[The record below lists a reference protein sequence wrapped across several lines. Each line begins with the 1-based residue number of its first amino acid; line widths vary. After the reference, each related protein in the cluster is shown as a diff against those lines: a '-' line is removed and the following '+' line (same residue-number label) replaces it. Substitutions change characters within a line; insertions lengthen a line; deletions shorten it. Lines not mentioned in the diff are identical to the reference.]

1 MVIVSENMEPEILSD
16 PKHDRGDLKMMTAAV
31 DRSAKNP
38 DIPIPPAVI
47 DAMPK
52 VVSKLL
58 VTGDARVQLRA
69 GELLLKFMEYNKS
82 LNPPEQKQPQTTI
95 NVGVNV
101 STDERRNRTLSIA
114 RRFGAGGVL
123 PDSATGTGAGDSGS
137 DCIRVIPDANGT

>member
-1 MVIVSENMEPEILSD
+1 MVIVSENMESEILSD

-47 DAMPK
+47 DAM
-52 VVSKLL
+52 
-58 VTGDARVQLRA
+58 
-69 GELLLKFMEYNKS
+69 

-123 PDSATGTGAGDSGS
+123 PDSAAGTGAGDSGS
-137 DCIRVIPDANGT
+137 DRIRVIPDADGT

>member
-1 MVIVSENMEPEILSD
+1 MTTNLLTDAGHV
-16 PKHDRGDLKMMTAAV
+16 RGDLKMMETAV
-31 DRSAKNP
+31 SRSIKHP

-69 GELLLKFMEYNKS
+69 GELLLKFMEYNRS

-123 PDSATGTGAGDSGS
+123 PDSATGAGAGDSGS
-137 DCIRVIPDANGT
+137 DCIRVIPDTDGT